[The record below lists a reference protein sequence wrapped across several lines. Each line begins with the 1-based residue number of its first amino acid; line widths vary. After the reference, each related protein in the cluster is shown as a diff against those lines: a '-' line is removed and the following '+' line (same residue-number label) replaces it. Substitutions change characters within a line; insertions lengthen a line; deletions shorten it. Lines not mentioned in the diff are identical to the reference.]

1 MLNLIYQVIF
11 IMSGNDIETRVI
23 KLVASK
29 LDIDP
34 SKIRPTSSF
43 EADLGADSLDRVELV
58 MDLEDEF
65 KIEIPD
71 NAAEKITK
79 VEDAVRFIEEQLKQD

>member
-1 MLNLIYQVIF
+1 
-11 IMSGNDIETRVI
+11 MSNDIETRVM
-23 KLVASK
+23 KLVASQ

-34 SKIRPTSSF
+34 KKIRSNSSF

-58 MDLEDEF
+58 MALEEEF
-65 KIEIPD
+65 KVEIPD

-79 VEDAVRFIEEQLKQD
+79 VEDAVHFIEEQLKQA